1 MRTRGPPGSVFWV
14 HTHPSWQL
22 MLLEGNGICFNRW
35 SPSARLIPC
44 CSWGPSHDPEVT
56 RLMEICPCP
65 DSRKERRLVH
75 DPGEGQTATTG
86 FISWP
91 LPPLASI
98 SLASTSFSLRIHPAE
113 RRADQPRATGSQLTG
128 SVTGL
133 TGSSQPP

>member
-14 HTHPSWQL
+14 HTHPYWQL
-22 MLLEGNGICFNRW
+22 MLLEGNEICFNRW

-56 RLMEICPCP
+56 RLMDICPCP

-91 LPPLASI
+91 LPPFASI

-113 RRADQPRATGSQLTG
+113 RRPDHP
-128 SVTGL
+128 
-133 TGSSQPP
+133 

>member
-1 MRTRGPPGSVFWV
+1 M
-14 HTHPSWQL
+14 
-22 MLLEGNGICFNRW
+22 
-35 SPSARLIPC
+35 
-44 CSWGPSHDPEVT
+44 
-56 RLMEICPCP
+56 
-65 DSRKERRLVH
+65 H

-98 SLASTSFSLRIHPAE
+98 SLASTSFSFRIHPAE
-113 RRADQPRATGSQLTG
+113 RRPDQPRAAGSQLTG